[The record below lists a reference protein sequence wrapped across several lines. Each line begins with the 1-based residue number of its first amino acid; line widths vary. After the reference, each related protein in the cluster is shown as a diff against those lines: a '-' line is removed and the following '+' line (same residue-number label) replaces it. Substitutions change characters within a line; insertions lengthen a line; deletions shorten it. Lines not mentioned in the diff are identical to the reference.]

1 MKVLV
6 AGSRSITNCDLSPYI
21 PENTD
26 LIIAGGASGI
36 DNIAEIFADKHNISK
51 LILRPQYQRY
61 KKAAPLKRNEQMVD
75 IADSVLV
82 IWDGKSKGA
91 LYTINYARKKNKE
104 IKIVNIKDN
113 L

>member
-75 IADSVLV
+75 IADMVIV
-82 IWDGKSKGA
+82 IWDGKSKGSQF
-91 LYTINYARKKNKE
+91 TIEYAQKQRKP
-104 IKIVNIKDN
+104 IKIIT